1 MNKFSSMYNKFQLA
15 INNYFEIGKRNSTI
29 RTEIV
34 GGLTTFFAMAYILV
48 VNPSTIMGSPNVDV
62 GFDTLYIATCLGAIV
77 GTLFMALYAKLPFGL
92 APGMGINAFFAFTVI
107 GTVLSSGA
115 KMTYANALLVV
126 LISGIVFLIITLV
139 GLREMIVKAIPTSI
153 KFSIAA
159 GIGVFIAFLGLQN
172 AKIVVND
179 NATLVGLGALNFLKT
194 PVFFV
199 LPLITVFVTFI
210 IIAVLT
216 KHKVKGAILWGML
229 IGTIIHYIVGYA
241 GGFVDP
247 NNAADISKV
256 SAYLGVEDS
265 AVIDTLMN
273 GGYSHIVMPSFDI
286 SNPIEAF
293 KNWGQQGAGQV
304 FVSGWKG
311 LFTANT
317 WFKDLMLLISVVL
330 SFAMVDMFDTIG
342 TLLGTAQ
349 RANLLDK
356 NGNMVG
362 MNKALLADSVA
373 TCCGAIFGT
382 STVTTFVESTSGIN
396 AGART
401 GLASV
406 VTGICFILC
415 LFLTP
420 LAQIIPTTAT
430 AAALI
435 FVGVLMIG
443 NITKIDFHDIT
454 VAVPAFLTIIMMA
467 FTYNVSYGIGIAMIS
482 FVLMKLFSA
491 GAYSISGVCSKAFA
505 SIKNASGKGKGG
517 DDSVDTELVQSTV
530 VEDTVAQETKNSDI
544 VENVPAAETTLDE
557 AVGNMAEK
565 QDENDEGKEENV
577 SKFRK
582 ALNELKDIHPITG
595 GIALLFLIFFFF
607 AH

>member
-139 GLREMIVKAIPTSI
+139 GLREMIVKAIPSSI

-247 NNAADISKV
+247 NNAADIAKV
-256 SAYLGVEDS
+256 AAYLGIEDS
-265 AVIDTLMN
+265 AVIDVLMN
-273 GGYSHIVMPSFDI
+273 GGYSHIVMPNFDI

-293 KNWGQQGAGQV
+293 KNWGQEGAGQV

-349 RANLLDK
+349 RANMLDK

-406 VTGICFILC
+406 ITGICFILC

-491 GAYSISGVCSKAFA
+491 GAYSISGVCTKAVA
-505 SIKNASGKGKGG
+505 SIKSGKGKSSEN
-517 DDSVDTELVQSTV
+517 DNNVNASEII
-530 VEDTVAQETKNSDI
+530 EDAAIGEEGAILSESD
-544 VENVPAAETTLDE
+544 VLQGAEITLDE
-557 AVGNMAEK
+557 TAETVS
-565 QDENDEGKEENV
+565 DENEISDKNI